1 MARKIYKRIGLRR
14 DKNFSDLSD
23 ARTSLN
29 NLLDGLVEDKTTE
42 SFISEDLNAIRNVS
56 NIGLKVGEYRQ
67 VIGSTINF
75 TTSDGDNKEYTPH
88 ITFQNR
94 LDQFRV
100 FSGNPRIGGGDGL
113 DARYWQKDQI
123 RVNENEGVDSGP
135 KFDLNTVGAA
145 HAGKDD
151 NGTNNSNSDIFTGT
165 TSLGPIPADQF
176 WEQGN
181 FDYSGK
187 IHPQSVFT
195 DGGVKWEGYFVP
207 IRPGRH
213 KFSIH
218 TTAFC
223 TIDFEQEK
231 YAEDANGNQT
241 ADSVTLVG
249 AGNTFKSWWRV
260 GLGTEL
266 NCSNT
271 SGAGNVITIPA
282 YKSRHVGIGMS
293 VKDNNGKIKF
303 TTDQNGNRIWPKIES
318 FTNSATNSTVNV
330 TLTPV
335 SGETVSVNESFTT
348 NGDGTPNIEFFRNYG
363 DEINMSFTTHFLKE
377 FEKYKVRFRYFFPQ
391 NIDSLG
397 MTRRIEFNWRPPTG
411 SDFGNLRYSKLFSPD
426 YDFSDSVKGTFNKFF
441 DTSVRFGGTDW
452 TGIGPTSGTDDY
464 IKISSSNKVQS
475 KYNPPTSYDNI
486 VKATNS
492 FNITTGS
499 DILTMDGGTTGGI
512 EVGNYIFAANAS
524 DTSIPEGARV
534 TDIQI
539 NNAIVIDKPCDATK
553 SLSCIFINHRG
564 FVKRMLTQGKN
575 ASTYDVEVK
584 PDSGY
589 KTKHSCTKWGKE
601 IRPNMLVIQQSPN
614 INAYSY
620 VDSVTSDT
628 EFEMNN
634 HSGSRLQISDWIMT
648 YFYQARG
655 LVDLSLDYYCGKRNF
670 TTYGSG
676 DPNYPGDLDTTVATA
691 AKCKLLVGA
700 TNAGV
705 SQLTLKDRNNINAG
719 DKIEGFGIP
728 TDTKIGLFP
737 NGVNSPYVVT
747 LVDDDGDTVFTE
759 ENTSDGA
766 TVTVSSG
773 TESKQLCCPPTDTS
787 PPFAATL
794 DGLQT
799 TATNKYL
806 FMNGGNIIFDN
817 LKFRFPSNAFTDSTI
832 ANRKIFKYNR
842 NTTDD
847 STISQEYCTRKI
859 SLKTPGV
866 SGNSSGNFTILCTT
880 GN

>member
-14 DKNFSDLSD
+14 DRNFGDLAD
-23 ARTSLN
+23 AKTSLN
-29 NLLDGLVEDKTTE
+29 NLLNGLVEDQGRE

-94 LDQFRV
+94 LDQFKV
-100 FSGNPRIGGGDGL
+100 FSGNPRIGGGNGL

-123 RVNENEGVDSGP
+123 LVNENEDGP

-145 HAGKDD
+145 HAGKND

-165 TSLGPIPADQF
+165 TSLGIIPPDQF

-207 IRPGRH
+207 IRAGRH
-213 KFSIH
+213 SFSIQ

-223 TIDFEQEK
+223 TIDFEQEN
-231 YAEDANGNQT
+231 YAEDANYNQT
-241 ADSVTLVG
+241 ADSVTAVG

-266 NCSNT
+266 NCSA
-271 SGAGNVITIPA
+271 SGSGNVITIPA

-293 VKDNNGKIKF
+293 VKDNSGNIKF
-303 TTDQNGNRIWPKIES
+303 GVDPNGNFIYPKIES
-318 FTNSATNSTVNV
+318 FSNSASNSTVNV

-335 SGETVSVNESFTT
+335 SGQTESVNGSFTT
-348 NGDGTPNIEFFRNYG
+348 NGDGTPNVEFFRNYG
-363 DEINMSFTTHFLKE
+363 DEISTSFTTHFLKE
-377 FEKYKVRFRYFFPQ
+377 FEKYKVRFRYFFPK

-397 MTRRIEFNWRPPTG
+397 MTRRIEFNWSPPTTG
-411 SDFGNLRYSKLFSPD
+411 TFGNLRYTKLFTPD
-426 YDFSDSVKGTFNKFF
+426 YNFSDSVKGSFNKFF

-475 KYNPPTSYDNI
+475 KYNPPTSYTNI
-486 VKATNS
+486 VKATNG

-499 DILTMDGGTTGGI
+499 DVLVINGGSTGGI
-512 EVGNYIFAANAS
+512 EIGNYIFPTDANDA
-524 DTSIPEGARV
+524 TSIPEGARV
-534 TDIQI
+534 VDIQI
-539 NNAIVIDKPCDATK
+539 NNAIIIDKPCTATTA
-553 SLSCIFINHRG
+553 LSCIFIDHRG
-564 FVKRMLTQGKN
+564 FVKRMFTKGK
-575 ASTYDVEVK
+575 ALGAVDVQD
-584 PDSGY
+584 PY
-589 KTKHSCTKWGKE
+589 KTKHSCSKWGKE
-601 IRPNMLVIQQSPN
+601 IRPKMLVIQGSPQ

-620 VDSVTSDT
+620 VASVTSDT
-628 EFEMNN
+628 EFLMND
-634 HSGSRLQISDWIMT
+634 HSGSYLQTSAWVMT

-670 TTYGSG
+670 NTYGSG
-676 DPNYPGDLDTTVATA
+676 VPNYPGDLDTTVATA

-700 TNAGV
+700 TTAPV
-705 SQLTLKDRNNINAG
+705 SQLTLENRNNINAG
-719 DKIEGFGIP
+719 DRIEGFGIP
-728 TDTKIGLFP
+728 NNTTIGTLSASAPFIA
-737 NGVNSPYVVT
+737 T
-747 LVDDDGDTVFTE
+747 LVNAGNPVNTE

-773 TESKQLCCPPTDTS
+773 TVSKQLCCPPTDTS
-787 PPFAATL
+787 PPFAATM

-847 STISQEYCTRKI
+847 STISQEYCNRKI
-859 SLKTPGV
+859 SIKTSAA
-866 SGNSSGNFTILCTT
+866 SGHSSGNFTILCTT

>member
-14 DKNFSDLSD
+14 DRNFGDLAD
-23 ARTSLN
+23 AKTSLN
-29 NLLDGLVEDKTTE
+29 NLLNGLVEDQGRE

-56 NIGLKVGEYRQ
+56 NIGLKVNEYRQ

-94 LDQFRV
+94 LDQFKV
-100 FSGNPRIGGGDGL
+100 FSGNPRIGGGNGL

-123 RVNENEGVDSGP
+123 EVNEETGP
-135 KFDLNTVGAA
+135 KFDLNIVGAA

-151 NGTNNSNSDIFTGT
+151 NGTNNSLSDIFTGT
-165 TSLGPIPADQF
+165 TSLGTIPPDQF

-213 KFSIH
+213 SFSIQ

-223 TIDFEQEK
+223 TIDFEQEN
-231 YAEDANGNQT
+231 YAEDANYNQT
-241 ADSVTLVG
+241 ADSVTAVG

-266 NCSNT
+266 NCSA

-293 VKDNNGKIKF
+293 VKDNSGNIKF
-303 TTDQNGNRIWPKIES
+303 GVDPNGNFIYPKIES
-318 FTNSATNSTVNV
+318 FSNSASNSTVNV

-335 SGETVSVNESFTT
+335 SGETESVNGSFTT
-348 NGDGTPNIEFFRNYG
+348 NGDGTPNVEFFRNYG
-363 DEINMSFTTHFLKE
+363 DEISMSFTTHFLKE
-377 FEKYKVRFRYFFPQ
+377 FEKYKVRFRYFFPK

-397 MTRRIEFNWRPPTG
+397 MTRRIEFNWRPPTTG
-411 SDFGNLRYSKLFSPD
+411 TFGNLRYTKLFTPD
-426 YDFSDSVKGTFNKFF
+426 YDFSDSVKGSFNKFF

-475 KYNPPTSYDNI
+475 KYNPPTSYTNI
-486 VKATNS
+486 VKATNG

-499 DILTMDGGTTGGI
+499 DVLTINGGSTGGI
-512 EVGNYIFAANAS
+512 EIGNYIFPTDAA
-524 DTSIPEGARV
+524 DTTSIPEGARV
-534 TDIQI
+534 VDIQI
-539 NNAIVIDKPCDATK
+539 NNAIIIDKPCTATTA
-553 SLSCIFINHRG
+553 LSCIFIDHRG
-564 FVKRMLTQGKN
+564 FVKRMLTKGK
-575 ASTYDVEVK
+575 ALGAVDVHTT
-584 PDSGY
+584 Y
-589 KTKHSCTKWGKE
+589 KTKHSCSKWGKE
-601 IRPNMLVIQQSPN
+601 IRPKMLVIQGSPQ

-620 VDSVTSDT
+620 VASVTSDT
-628 EFEMNN
+628 EFLMND
-634 HSGSRLQISDWIMT
+634 HSGSYLQTSAWVMT

-670 TTYGSG
+670 NTYGSG
-676 DPNYPGDLDTTVATA
+676 VTNYPGDLDTTVATA

-700 TNAGV
+700 TTAGV
-705 SQLTLKDRNNINAG
+705 SQLTLKDRDNINAG
-719 DKIEGFGIP
+719 DRIEGFGIP
-728 TDTKIGLFP
+728 INTTIGTLSASEPFIATL
-737 NGVNSPYVVT
+737 VNSGNPVN
-747 LVDDDGDTVFTE
+747 TE

-773 TESKQLCCPPTDTS
+773 SESKQLCCPPTDTS

-847 STISQEYCTRKI
+847 STISQEYCNRKI
-859 SLKTPGV
+859 SIKTSAA
-866 SGNSSGNFTILCTT
+866 SGHSSGNFTILCTT

>member
-23 ARTSLN
+23 AKTSLN
-29 NLLDGLVEDKTTE
+29 NLLDGLVEDKSKE

-75 TTSDGDNKEYTPH
+75 TTSDGDNVEYTPH

-113 DARYWQKDQI
+113 EARYWQKDQI
-123 RVNENEGVDSGP
+123 LINENEDGGK
-135 KFDLNTVGAA
+135 KFDLNAVGAA

-165 TSLGPIPADQF
+165 TSLGTIPPDQF

-195 DGGVKWEGYFVP
+195 DGGVKWEGYFIP
-207 IRPGRH
+207 TRPGRH
-213 KFSIH
+213 SFSIH

-223 TIDFEQEK
+223 TIDFEQEN

-260 GLGTEL
+260 GLGTDL
-266 NCSNT
+266 LCSA
-271 SGAGNVITIPA
+271 SGVGNVITIPA

-293 VKDNNGKIKF
+293 VKDNSGNIKF
-303 TTDQNGNRIWPKIES
+303 TTDPNGNVVWPKVES

-335 SGETVSVNESFTT
+335 SGETESVNGSFTT
-348 NGDGTPNIEFFRNYG
+348 NGDGTPNVEFFRNYG
-363 DEINMSFTTHFLKE
+363 DETNMSFTTHFLKE

-397 MTRRIEFNWRPPTG
+397 MTRRIEFNWRAPTG

-475 KYNPPTSYDNI
+475 KYNPPTSYANI
-486 VKATNS
+486 LKATNN

-512 EVGNYIFAANAS
+512 EVGNYIFATNPS

-534 TDIQI
+534 VDIQI
-539 NNAIVIDKPCDATK
+539 NNAIVIDKPCTATK
-553 SLSCIFINHRG
+553 SVGCTFINHRG
-564 FVKRMLTQGKN
+564 FVKRMFTKGKGT
-575 ASTYDVEVK
+575 STYAVDVQA
-584 PDSGY
+584 PY
-589 KTKHSCTKWGKE
+589 KTKHSCARWGKE
-601 IRPNMLVIQQSPN
+601 IRPNMLVIQGTPQ

-634 HSGSRLQISDWIMT
+634 HDDSRLQTSAWVMT

-670 TTYGSG
+670 NTYGSG

-700 TNAGV
+700 TTAPV
-705 SQLTLKDRNNINAG
+705 SQLTLENRNNINAG

-728 TDTKIGLFP
+728 DGTNIGTLSANAPFIA
-737 NGVNSPYVVT
+737 T
-747 LVDDDGDTVFTE
+747 LVNASGESVSTE

-773 TESKQLCCPPTDTS
+773 NVSKQLCCPPTDTS

-842 NTTDD
+842 DTTDD

-859 SLKTPGV
+859 SLKTPAV